1 QMNYYTPDEGYQAL
15 TRLGNDGRNAYRLS
29 NYTDFI
35 LPFLLFLSLSLP
47 NLALGKGSRY
57 IISPLIYMI
66 SDYIENIAEKYVL
79 EIYPKRNDSIMMLAC
94 YSGLIKMIFVCGSLI
109 MNSVSISSNNTRL
122 LDLLLKA
129 TRTSNENLH
138 SHHTNIKKTIQVL
151 AQVLDKDN
159 LSVLHYIAY
168 YNNLYICR
176 KLADENCDFN
186 TVGNNGKTII
196 NEDTQSLLI
205 YLFIIK
211 IIS

>member
-1 QMNYYTPDEGYQAL
+1 MNYYTPDEGYQAL

-94 YSGLIKMIFVCGSLI
+94 YSGLIKMIF
-109 MNSVSISSNNTRL
+109 
-122 LDLLLKA
+122 A